1 MPVLSHLTSDF
12 IQCLLFWTIQ
22 SEIIIQAISLISEET
37 SYFITSMDTLIDL
50 RAWDMKS
57 IHALP
62 PVRLFSCNDAWL
74 LTIKGS
80 SIKFYWKDTFFNR
93 TRNPNYLPISRSI
106 HSLKIQSK
114 L

>member
-1 MPVLSHLTSDF
+1 MDKSTNTTVFVLF
-12 IQCLLFWTIQ
+12 II
-22 SEIIIQAISLISEET
+22 
-37 SYFITSMDTLIDL
+37 
-50 RAWDMKS
+50 
-57 IHALP
+57 
-62 PVRLFSCNDAWL
+62 SCNDAWL
-74 LTIKGS
+74 LPIKGS